1 MPITLTIHITHPD
14 VVRGDARTAIYNS
27 VAQTLEALGPD
38 WNHVVTQ
45 ATNGNLVVRF
55 HHHPMISSA
64 HESEGQEVAV
74 PFN

>member
-1 MPITLTIHITHPD
+1 MITLTIHITHPD

-38 WNHVVTQ
+38 WNHVITQ
-45 ATNGNLVVRF
+45 AVNGNLIVKF
-55 HHHPMISSA
+55 HHHPMLPSGN
-64 HESEGQEVAV
+64 EGQGAQVAV